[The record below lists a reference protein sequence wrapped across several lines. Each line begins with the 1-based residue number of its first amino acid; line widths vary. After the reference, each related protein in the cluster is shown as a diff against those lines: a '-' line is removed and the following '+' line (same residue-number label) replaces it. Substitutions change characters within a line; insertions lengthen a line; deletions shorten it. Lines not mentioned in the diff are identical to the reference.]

1 MPDRYY
7 PPPAKGQKPEDR
19 KMYEQHENHENPLRC
34 PVKLYEFYL
43 SKCPES
49 TKNRNDMFYLQPE
62 RSCVPDSPVW
72 YSAQLL
78 NRFLKL
84 ESFIMNTLLIDVS
97 TYYNHVQVQ
106 HGEDAGQ
113 AADGARGARA
123 HVGGPGLLAGW
134 CILPSKVNP
143 CQKSHKHSSWLTLSL
158 SATKSEILPK
168 HLPASK

>member
-1 MPDRYY
+1 
-7 PPPAKGQKPEDR
+7 
-19 KMYEQHENHENPLRC
+19 
-34 PVKLYEFYL
+34 
-43 SKCPES
+43 
-49 TKNRNDMFYLQPE
+49 
-62 RSCVPDSPVW
+62 
-72 YSAQLL
+72 
-78 NRFLKL
+78 
-84 ESFIMNTLLIDVS
+84 MNTLLLDVS

-168 HLPASK
+168 HLPASKCCAIVHPQVLPFLGLSDPGWQG